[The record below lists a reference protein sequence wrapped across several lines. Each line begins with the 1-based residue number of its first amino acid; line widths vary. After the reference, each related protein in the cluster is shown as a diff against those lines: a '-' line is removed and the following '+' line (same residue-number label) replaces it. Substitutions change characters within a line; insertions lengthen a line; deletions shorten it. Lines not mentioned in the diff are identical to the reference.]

1 MSDIRDE
8 IKQSQQHFDK
18 EVILQKNALEKNM
31 EDKTGKSEQNVT
43 KDMILEKNTSQT
55 SNLLKISEEIDD
67 DDDVPLQSRVD
78 KLKKNRQNDPI
89 VDPELLKD
97 IDKSIGTDLTMSPL
111 PSEQSENIPATNAT
125 TKSVSATHNTTD
137 KESRDE
143 SKQEEV
149 QPKVQSNPVKNSL
162 GQKKYKESTIRIMRN
177 LKRMEKASK
186 EIRKG
191 K

>member
-111 PSEQSENIPATNAT
+111 PS
-125 TKSVSATHNTTD
+125 
-137 KESRDE
+137 
-143 SKQEEV
+143 KQEEV

-162 GQKKYKESTIRIMRN
+162 GQKKPKDDSRITTLKDKMQEIHLDIERN
-177 LKRMEKASK
+177 PKYV
-186 EIRKG
+186 
-191 K
+191 

>member
-43 KDMILEKNTSQT
+43 KE
-55 SNLLKISEEIDD
+55 DD

-162 GQKKYKESTIRIMRN
+162 GQKKPKDDSRITTLKDKMQEIHLDIERN
-177 LKRMEKASK
+177 PKYV
-186 EIRKG
+186 
-191 K
+191 

>member
-1 MSDIRDE
+1 MS
-8 IKQSQQHFDK
+8 
-18 EVILQKNALEKNM
+18 
-31 EDKTGKSEQNVT
+31 KSRPPETN
-43 KDMILEKNTSQT
+43 QT
-55 SNLLKISEEIDD
+55 I
-67 DDDVPLQSRVD
+67 
-78 KLKKNRQNDPI
+78 
-89 VDPELLKD
+89 
-97 IDKSIGTDLTMSPL
+97 
-111 PSEQSENIPATNAT
+111 SEQSENIPATNAT

-162 GQKKYKESTIRIMRN
+162 GQKKYKESTIKIMRN

>member
-1 MSDIRDE
+1 MS
-8 IKQSQQHFDK
+8 
-18 EVILQKNALEKNM
+18 
-31 EDKTGKSEQNVT
+31 KSRPPETN
-43 KDMILEKNTSQT
+43 QT
-55 SNLLKISEEIDD
+55 I
-67 DDDVPLQSRVD
+67 
-78 KLKKNRQNDPI
+78 
-89 VDPELLKD
+89 
-97 IDKSIGTDLTMSPL
+97 
-111 PSEQSENIPATNAT
+111 SEQSENIPATNAT

-162 GQKKYKESTIRIMRN
+162 GQKKPKDDARITTLKDKMQEIHLDIERNPKKYKESTIKIMRN